1 MYVCIY
7 WINIYLCDNVY
18 LFTGFIYPNIL
29 SHQTQ
34 PTPLCPQ
41 FLRLNYWLYFMRSI
55 VLVCWCCKALQMN
68 VLFSWDDK
76 IFDTFFEKFYSNPYI
91 MFFKIWNIVHR
102 IEMNTKGHCGKIVCI
117 RQHNFLFES
126 SNWCCFSA
134 TYNVFKTQFNI
145 FFKILSSFIPTN
157 FIPNPFDLIL

>member
-91 MFFKIWNIVHR
+91 MLKFETSYTESKWIQRVIVGKLYVYGNIIFYLNPQTGAALVLHT
-102 IEMNTKGHCGKIVCI
+102 M
-117 RQHNFLFES
+117 S
-126 SNWCCFSA
+126 SRHSS
-134 TYNVFKTQFNI
+134 TI
-145 FFKILSSFIPTN
+145 F
-157 FIPNPFDLIL
+157 